1 MVEIILSSGNFM
13 LLILLLGQ
21 KAQSEGDWAL
31 GDFMRPDTFP
41 DGADLL
47 SEANAVELSRLRAA
61 IWRQPRLRTSS
72 ASRRRVRGRKPK
84 RSECAPARLIRRYPF
99 TGACI
104 GLAVLTGCWLRL
116 LGAAPSVAGLEYEP
130 PRDMRLAAR
139 AAMDV
144 ADILDVIGHGVSI
157 REIEAPYV
165 RDRWS
170 ASYRLKERKIRV
182 DSSLHFTDDQ
192 LLVIMGHECV
202 HALFH
207 QLDLLDELTEEKFR
221 HQYAIQETAA
231 TVLGA
236 HLAGKVRSRRG
247 GDGRAL
253 IEKCLCEEKAA
264 CSDYSDTR
272 AIDRRRPFAAY
283 LRHDGPWVTKAFRT
297 AGFFGGEGLVDA
309 MDEICRENPDP
320 VVAARIIAERFH
332 NVDAETAK
340 KMALPVSWSPRRNWW

>member
-1 MVEIILSSGNFM
+1 M
-13 LLILLLGQ
+13 
-21 KAQSEGDWAL
+21 GDL
-31 GDFMRPDTFP
+31 VCPDTSQ

-47 SEANAVELSRLRAA
+47 SDANAVELSRLRAA

-72 ASRRRVRGRKPK
+72 ARKRVGRLKPK
-84 RSECAPARLIRRYPF
+84 RSECAPARLIRRHPR
-99 TGACI
+99 TGALL
-104 GLAVLTGCWLRL
+104 GLAILVGCWVRL
-116 LGAAPSVAGLEYEP
+116 VGLPPSVISTPYESP
-130 PRDMRLAAR
+130 QDMRLAAR

-144 ADILDVIGHGVSI
+144 ADVLDVIGHGISI
-157 REIEAPYV
+157 RSIDTPYV

-170 ASYRLKERKIRV
+170 AKYTLKERKISV

-221 HQYAIQETAA
+221 HQFAIQETAA
-231 TVLGA
+231 TVIGA
-236 HLAGKVRSRRG
+236 HVAGKVRSRRG

-253 IEKCLCEEKAA
+253 IEKCICEEKAA

-283 LRHDGPWVTKAFRT
+283 LRHDGPWVTMAFRT